1 MSAPFEVNLCSECI
15 EDALA
20 CALHSKGQERKTRYL
35 RADLTC
41 GECGEYQTRKCAHLL
56 GHPSSPMLMRPDKS
70 AVACMAFVPR
80 KEQL

>member
-1 MSAPFEVNLCSECI
+1 MSAPFEVWAFQYFDKSWSIDSEKM
-15 EDALA
+15 AG
-20 CALHSKGQERKTRYL
+20 HKRYL